1 MVALTTRRAAAAYCF
16 TFVATVLG
24 GCTADVLVPHTNEPM
39 VYLVLTPDSLTGL
52 QMELRAVL
60 ATTATPVRVEYRSA
74 DSFIMRR
81 ASDGAL
87 FDWRED
93 ATASAVYTPF
103 GGNFVLAESASTLGL
118 GRDALTPGETY
129 TLTISSLGRTIT
141 GRATIPARPQPVV
154 IEGPDRRVVE
164 WPRAAAAAM
173 YLVETDSELRE
184 LQHVIVDTFF
194 VLPDDRP
201 ETPGVPQ
208 RFRITAVDSN
218 WFRFMRDTSTVS
230 AGLEGA
236 YGLFGATSRTVIDLP
251 PRR

>member
-1 MVALTTRRAAAAYCF
+1 
-16 TFVATVLG
+16 
-24 GCTADVLVPHTNEPM
+24 
-39 VYLVLTPDSLTGL
+39 
-52 QMELRAVL
+52 MELRAVL

-74 DSFIMRR
+74 DAFVMRR

-103 GGNFVLAESASTLGL
+103 GGNFVLAESASTVGL
-118 GRDALTPGETY
+118 GRNALTPGETY
-129 TLTISSLGRTIT
+129 TLEVRSIGRTIT
-141 GRATIPARPQPVV
+141 GRTTIPARPQPVV
-154 IEGPDRRVVE
+154 IERPDRTRVVE
-164 WPRAAAAAM
+164 WPRVATAAM
-173 YLVETDSELRE
+173 YLVDTESELRE
-184 LQHVIVDTFF
+184 FQHEIVDTFF

-218 WFRFMRDTSTVS
+218 WFRFMRDSSTVA

-236 YGLFGATSRTVIDLP
+236 YGLFGAMSRTVTNLP